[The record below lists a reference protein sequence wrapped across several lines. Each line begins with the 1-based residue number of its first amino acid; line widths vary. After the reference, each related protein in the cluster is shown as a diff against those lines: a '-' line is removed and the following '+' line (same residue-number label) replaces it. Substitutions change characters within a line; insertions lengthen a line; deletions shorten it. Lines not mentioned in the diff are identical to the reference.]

1 MGFVVIIKNVMMTQ
15 LAIIMPIYNG
25 GRYLKYCL
33 DSIQKQISKK
43 CEIICI
49 DDGSTD
55 NSLKILQQYTL
66 KDSRLKILKQNNQGA
81 AAARNLGLSH
91 ANGKYV
97 IFLDSDD
104 YFEPDLIEESV
115 AKAEEFN
122 ADIVIF
128 RAEAFDDVTGQ
139 TSALNDRISKLPEYQ
154 QKVFSYK
161 DIPEDIFNSFLTAP
175 WNKLYRKSFL
185 DKHGFKFQNIKRTND
200 LLFVCQTLVAAKRII
215 LLDKVLVHYRTG
227 NTKNLQ
233 SGNAETPLDFY
244 KALLALKEYL
254 DKKNLFSAV
263 AKSYYKLALDIV
275 FYNLNSITSDK
286 QFKELIEFFKDK
298 GFNALGLTE
307 NTKLYQIS
315 FLGYLQYKCAISN
328 SVLNNV
334 NLLRKLYK
342 LFKAWQYFQIAGMQ
356 GLFNKIKLNLK
367 VRSRRQCK

>member
-1 MGFVVIIKNVMMTQ
+1 MTELNKYIFVSIISPV
-15 LAIIMPIYNG
+15 YNASN
-25 GRYLKYCL
+25 YIHKFIQ
-33 DSIQKQISKK
+33 SIFQQTYIDL
-43 CEIICI
+43 EIILI
-49 DDGSTD
+49 DDSSMD
-55 NSLKILQQYTL
+55 DSLKILQQYAL
-66 KDSRLKILKQNNQGA
+66 KDSRIKNLKQNNQGA
-81 AAARNLGLSH
+81 AVARNFGLSY
-91 ANGKYV
+91 ANGEYV

-104 YFEPDLIEESV
+104 YFEPDLIEQSV

-128 RAEAFDDVTGQ
+128 RAEAFDDVTGR
-139 TSALNDRISKLPEYQ
+139 TSALNDRISKVPEYQ

-200 LLFVCQTLVAAKRII
+200 LLFVCQTLVAAKKII

-244 KALLALKEYL
+244 KALIALKEYL
-254 DKKNLFSAV
+254 DKENLFCTV
-263 AKSYYKLALDIV
+263 AKSYYKLVLDIV
-275 FYNLNSITSDK
+275 FYNLNSITSEK

-298 GFNALGLTE
+298 GFNNLGLTDSTE
-307 NTKLYQIS
+307 LYQLS

-328 SVLNNV
+328 SGLNKV

-342 LFKAWQYFQIAGMQ
+342 LFKAWQYFNIAGTQ
-356 GLFNKIKLNLK
+356 GLLNKIKLNLK

>member
-1 MGFVVIIKNVMMTQ
+1 MTTKLLMINIVVAIKN
-15 LAIIMPIYNG
+15 AG
-25 GRYLKYCL
+25 KY
-33 DSIQKQISKK
+33 ISKFSNSIK
-43 CEIICI
+43 QQSCQNYKIICV

-55 NSLKILQQYTL
+55 DSLKILQQYAL
-66 KDSRLKILKQNNQGA
+66 KDSRLKILKQDNQGA
-81 AAARNLGLSH
+81 GAARNLGLSY
-91 ANGKYV
+91 ANGEYV

-104 YFEPDLIEESV
+104 YFEPDLIEKSV
-115 AKAEEFN
+115 AKAEKFD

-128 RAEAFDDVTGQ
+128 KAEAFDDVTGQ
-139 TSALNDRISKLPEYQ
+139 TSALNDRISKLAEFQ

-185 DKHGFKFQNIKRTND
+185 DEHGFKFQNIKRTND

-227 NTKNLQ
+227 ITKNLQ

-244 KALLALKEYL
+244 KALIALKEYL
-254 DKKNLFSAV
+254 DKENLFGIV
-263 AKSYYKLALDIV
+263 AKSYYKLVLDIV

-286 QFKELIEFFKDK
+286 QFKELIVFFKDK
-298 GFNALGLTE
+298 GFSALGLTE
-307 NTKLYQIS
+307 NTKLYKLS

-328 SVLNNV
+328 SGLNKV

-342 LFKAWQYFQIAGMQ
+342 LFKAWQYFNIAGMQ
-356 GLFNKIKLNLK
+356 GLLNKIKLNLK
-367 VRSRRQCK
+367 VRSRKQCR

>member
-1 MGFVVIIKNVMMTQ
+1 MKNIDKIVSIV
-15 LAIIMPIYNG
+15 APVYNVQ
-25 GRYLKYCL
+25 RYL
-33 DSIQKQISKK
+33 
-43 CEIICI
+43 EIFMNSVLQQTYRKFEVICI
-49 DDGSTD
+49 EDGSTD
-55 NSLKILQQYTL
+55 ESLNLLCDFTKRNSQIKLIE
-66 KDSRLKILKQNNQGA
+66 QNNSGA
-81 AAARNLGLSH
+81 AAARNLGLNY
-91 ANGKYV
+91 ANGEYV

-128 RAEAFDDVTGQ
+128 RAEAFDDETGQ

-154 QKVFSYK
+154 KKVFSYK

-185 DKHGFKFQNIKRTND
+185 DEYGFKFQNIKRTND
-200 LLFVCQTLVAAKRII
+200 LLFVCQTLVTAKRII

-227 NTKNLQ
+227 ITKNLQ

-244 KALLALKEYL
+244 KALIALKEYL
-254 DKKNLFSAV
+254 GKENLFSAV
-263 AKSYYKLALDIV
+263 AKSYYKLVLGIV

-298 GFNALGLTE
+298 GFNNLGLTDSTE
-307 NTKLYQIS
+307 LYKLS

-328 SVLNNV
+328 SGLNKV

-342 LFKAWQYFQIAGMQ
+342 LFKAWQYFNIAGTQ
-356 GLFNKIKLNLK
+356 GLLNKIKLNLK

>member
-1 MGFVVIIKNVMMTQ
+1 MINLLILTS
-15 LAIIMPIYNG
+15 IIMPVYNSNA
-25 GRYLKYCL
+25 YMQLSLESVLTNCLKNF
-33 DSIQKQISKK
+33 
-43 CEIICI
+43 EIICI

-66 KDSRLKILKQNNQGA
+66 KDSRIKILKQNNQGA
-81 AAARNLGLSH
+81 AAARNLGLKH
-91 ANGKYV
+91 ANGEYV

-104 YFEPDLIEESV
+104 YFEPDLIEQSV
-115 AKAEEFN
+115 AKAEKFD

-128 RAEAFDDVTGQ
+128 KAEAFDDVTGK

-200 LLFVCQTLVAAKRII
+200 LLFVCQTLVAAKKII

-244 KALLALKEYL
+244 KALIALKEYL
-254 DKKNLFSAV
+254 DKENLFCTV
-263 AKSYYKLALDIV
+263 AKSYYKLVLDIV
-275 FYNLNSITSDK
+275 FYNLNSITSEK

-298 GFNALGLTE
+298 GFNNLGLTE
-307 NTKLYQIS
+307 STELYQLS

-328 SVLNNV
+328 SGLNKV

-342 LFKAWQYFQIAGMQ
+342 LFKAWQYFNIAGTQ
-356 GLFNKIKLNLK
+356 GLLNKIKLNLK

>member
-1 MGFVVIIKNVMMTQ
+1 MQDNKCLKVSVLVS
-15 LAIIMPIYNG
+15 IYNSQK
-25 GRYLKYCL
+25 YLSKLLKCL
-33 DSIQKQISKK
+33 IKQTNPNI
-43 CEIICI
+43 EIICI

-55 NSLKILQQYTL
+55 NSLKILEQYASN
-66 KDSRLKILKQNNQGA
+66 DSRIKILKQNNQGA
-81 AAARNLGLSH
+81 AAARNLGLSF
-91 ANGKYV
+91 ANGEYV

-115 AKAEEFN
+115 AKAEKFN

-128 RAEAFDDVTGQ
+128 RAEVFDDVTGQ
-139 TSALNDRISKLPEYQ
+139 TSALNDRISKLLEYQ
-154 QKVFSYK
+154 QKVFAYK

-185 DKHGFKFQNIKRTND
+185 DEHGFKFQNIKRTND

-227 NTKNLQ
+227 ITKNLQ

-244 KALLALKEYL
+244 KALMALKDYL
-254 DKKNLFSAV
+254 DKENLFGAV
-263 AKSYYKLALDIV
+263 AKSYYKLVLDIV

-307 NTKLYQIS
+307 NTNLYKLS

-328 SVLNNV
+328 SVLNNA

-342 LFKAWQYFQIAGMQ
+342 LFKAWQYFKIAGMQ
-356 GLFNKIKLNLK
+356 GLLNKIKLNLK
-367 VRSRRQCK
+367 ARSRKQCK

>member
-1 MGFVVIIKNVMMTQ
+1 MMVSVIFPLYNSQKYILKSLNSIVKDLSKNT
-15 LAIIMPIYNG
+15 
-25 GRYLKYCL
+25 
-33 DSIQKQISKK
+33 
-43 CEIICI
+43 EIICI

-55 NSLKILQQYTL
+55 NSLKILQQYAL
-66 KDSRLKILKQNNQGA
+66 NDSRIKILKQNNQGA
-81 AAARNLGLSH
+81 AAARNLGLSY
-91 ANGKYV
+91 ANGEYV

-104 YFEPDLIEESV
+104 YFEHDLIEESV

-185 DKHGFKFQNIKRTND
+185 GEHDFKFQNIKRTND
-200 LLFVCQTLVAAKRII
+200 LLFICQTLVAAKRII

-227 NTKNLQ
+227 ITKNLQ

-244 KALLALKEYL
+244 KALIALKEYL
-254 DKKNLFSAV
+254 GKENLFSAV
-263 AKSYYKLALDIV
+263 AKSYYKLVLDIV

-298 GFNALGLTE
+298 GFNNLGLTDSTE
-307 NTKLYQIS
+307 LYKLS

-328 SVLNNV
+328 SGLNKV

-342 LFKAWQYFQIAGMQ
+342 LFKAWQYFKIAGMQ
-356 GLFNKIKLNLK
+356 GLLNKIKLNLK
-367 VRSRRQCK
+367 ARSRKQCK

>member
-1 MGFVVIIKNVMMTQ
+1 MITKLLMINIVVAIKN
-15 LAIIMPIYNG
+15 AE
-25 GRYLKYCL
+25 KY
-33 DSIQKQISKK
+33 ISKFSNSIK
-43 CEIICI
+43 QQSCQDYKIICV

-55 NSLKILQQYTL
+55 NSI
-66 KDSRLKILKQNNQGA
+66 KILKKYISDDLIIKLLHQTNQGT
-81 AAARNLGLSH
+81 AAARNLGLSY
-91 ANGKYV
+91 ADGKYV

-104 YFEPDLIEESV
+104 YFEPDLIEQSV
-115 AKAEEFN
+115 AKAEKFD

-128 RAEAFDDVTGQ
+128 KAETFDDVTGQ
-139 TSALNDRISKLPEYQ
+139 TSVLNDRITKLPEYQ
-154 QKVFSYK
+154 RKVFSYK

-185 DKHGFKFQNIKRTND
+185 DEYGFKFQNIKRTND

-227 NTKNLQ
+227 ITKNLQ

-244 KALLALKEYL
+244 KALIALKEYL
-254 DKKNLFSAV
+254 DKENLFGTV
-263 AKSYYKLALDIV
+263 AKSYYKLVLDIV

-307 NTKLYQIS
+307 NTKLYKLS

-328 SVLNNV
+328 SVLNNAK
-334 NLLRKLYK
+334 LLRQLYK

-356 GLFNKIKLNLK
+356 GLLNKTKLNLK
-367 VRSRRQCK
+367 VRSRKQCR

>member
-1 MGFVVIIKNVMMTQ
+1 MINLLILTS
-15 LAIIMPIYNG
+15 IIMPVYNSNA
-25 GRYLKYCL
+25 YMQLSLESVLTNCLKNF
-33 DSIQKQISKK
+33 
-43 CEIICI
+43 EIICI

-66 KDSRLKILKQNNQGA
+66 KDSRIKILKQNNQGA
-81 AAARNLGLSH
+81 AAARNLGLKH
-91 ANGKYV
+91 ANGEYV

-104 YFEPDLIEESV
+104 YFEPDLIEQSV
-115 AKAEEFN
+115 AKAEKFD

-128 RAEAFDDVTGQ
+128 KAEAFDDVTGK

-227 NTKNLQ
+227 ITKNLQ

-244 KALLALKEYL
+244 KALIALKEYL
-254 DKKNLFSAV
+254 DKENLFGAV
-263 AKSYYKLALDIV
+263 AKSYYKLVLDIV
-275 FYNLNSITSDK
+275 FYNLNSITSEK

-298 GFNALGLTE
+298 GFNNLGLTDSTE
-307 NTKLYQIS
+307 LYQLS

-328 SVLNNV
+328 SGLNKV

-342 LFKAWQYFQIAGMQ
+342 LFKAWQYFNIAGTQ
-356 GLFNKIKLNLK
+356 GLLNKIKLNLK

>member
-1 MGFVVIIKNVMMTQ
+1 MMVS
-15 LAIIMPIYNG
+15 AIFPLYNSQ
-25 GRYLKYCL
+25 KY
-33 DSIQKQISKK
+33 IQKSLNSISKDLSK
-43 CEIICI
+43 NTEIICI

-55 NSLKILQQYTL
+55 NSLKILQQHAL
-66 KDSRLKILKQNNQGA
+66 NDSRIKILKQNNQGA

-91 ANGKYV
+91 ANGEYV

-104 YFEPDLIEESV
+104 YFATDLIEQSV
-115 AKAEEFN
+115 AKAEKFD

-128 RAEAFDDVTGQ
+128 KAEAFDDVTGQ

-185 DKHGFKFQNIKRTND
+185 DEHGFKFQNIKRTND

-227 NTKNLQ
+227 ITKNLQ

-244 KALLALKEYL
+244 KALIALKEYL
-254 DKKNLFSAV
+254 DKEHLFGTV
-263 AKSYYKLALDIV
+263 AKSYYKLVLDIV

-298 GFNALGLTE
+298 GFNNLGLTDSTE
-307 NTKLYQIS
+307 LYKLS
-315 FLGYLQYKCAISN
+315 FFGYLQYKCAISN

-334 NLLRKLYK
+334 KLLRQLYK
-342 LFKAWQYFQIAGMQ
+342 LFKVWQYFQIASMQ
-356 GLFNKIKLNLK
+356 GLLNKIKLNLK
-367 VRSRRQCK
+367 VRSRKQCK

>member
-1 MGFVVIIKNVMMTQ
+1 MQNNKCLQVSVLVS
-15 LAIIMPIYNG
+15 IYNSQK
-25 GRYLKYCL
+25 YLSKLLKCL
-33 DSIQKQISKK
+33 IKQTNPNI
-43 CEIICI
+43 EIVSI
-49 DDGSTD
+49 DDESID
-55 NSLKILQQYTL
+55 NSLKILQQYAL
-66 KDSRLKILKQNNQGA
+66 KDLRIKILKQNNQGT
-81 AAARNLGLSH
+81 AAARNLGLSY
-91 ANGKYV
+91 ANGEYV

-104 YFEPDLIEESV
+104 YFEPDLIERSV
-115 AKAEEFN
+115 EKAEEFN

-128 RAEAFDDVTGQ
+128 KAEAFDDVTGQ
-139 TSALNDRISKLPEYQ
+139 TSVLNDRITKLPEYQ
-154 QKVFSYK
+154 QNVFSYK
-161 DIPEDIFNSFLTAP
+161 NIPEDIFNSFLTAP

-200 LLFVCQTLVAAKRII
+200 LLFVCQTLVAAKKII

-244 KALLALKEYL
+244 KALIALKEYL
-254 DKKNLFSAV
+254 DKENLFGTV
-263 AKSYYKLALDIV
+263 AKSYYKLVLDIV
-275 FYNLNSITSDK
+275 FYNLNSITSEK

-307 NTKLYQIS
+307 NTKLYQLS

-328 SVLNNV
+328 SALNNV

-356 GLFNKIKLNLK
+356 GLLNKIKLNLK
-367 VRSRRQCK
+367 VRSRKRCK